1 MEDRR
6 DMKTQ
11 VQAEKF
17 RRMPHHPMYQ
27 RINGYGKG
35 RLKEVTLQ
43 QQPKN
48 ILKK

>member
-11 VQAEKF
+11 VQAEKC
-17 RRMPHHPMYQ
+17 RMPHQPMYL

-35 RLKEVTLQ
+35 RLIRSNFIESA
-43 QQPKN
+43 KN
-48 ILKK
+48 ILKQ